1 METMRGRSRGKRSLL
16 LALVIGAGLA
26 SPLWSPP
33 GLAAEPGGSAVSIQ
47 LPSLAPLVARVAPA
61 VVAVA
66 AVESAKLASGGEESA
81 GSSSPRS
88 VEELVRHF
96 FDNGVGGEHVVALG
110 SGFIIDPQGYIV
122 TSNEL
127 ATRGDKLN
135 VTLADNTSHPARV
148 IGRDDTTDL
157 ALIKIETH
165 RKLPSLTWGNSD
177 AAAVG
182 DWVIAI
188 GNSFGLGGTVTAGII
203 SALGRRLGDGSY
215 DDLMQIDAPIN
226 RGDSGGPTFD
236 LSGRVIGVNTA
247 LYSPSGGSAGIGF
260 AVPANIA
267 KKVIAQLRTRGYAS
281 WGWLGISLKGMTPS
295 LARRLGLDPERPQGA
310 LVASVVPN
318 GPAARAGLKPG
329 DVIIAAGGR
338 PIADSFDL
346 PRLIEQASIGSRLAL
361 LVRRRGRDRI
371 IAAKIAERPPRGG
384 PIPPPARVRARRQHG
399 RHEAAGD

>member
-1 METMRGRSRGKRSLL
+1 MQLLRSKRAGCRCGSRKSSIIASLAKFLGALDGGPTFTLRSQRIIGMETMRGRSRGKRSLL

-182 DWVIAI
+182 A
-188 GNSFGLGGTVTAGII
+188 
-203 SALGRRLGDGSY
+203 SA
-215 DDLMQIDAPIN
+215 M
-226 RGDSGGPTFD
+226 
-236 LSGRVIGVNTA
+236 
-247 LYSPSGGSAGIGF
+247 
-260 AVPANIA
+260 
-267 KKVIAQLRTRGYAS
+267 
-281 WGWLGISLKGMTPS
+281 
-295 LARRLGLDPERPQGA
+295 
-310 LVASVVPN
+310 
-318 GPAARAGLKPG
+318 AATM
-329 DVIIAAGGR
+329 I
-338 PIADSFDL
+338 
-346 PRLIEQASIGSRLAL
+346 
-361 LVRRRGRDRI
+361 
-371 IAAKIAERPPRGG
+371 
-384 PIPPPARVRARRQHG
+384 
-399 RHEAAGD
+399 